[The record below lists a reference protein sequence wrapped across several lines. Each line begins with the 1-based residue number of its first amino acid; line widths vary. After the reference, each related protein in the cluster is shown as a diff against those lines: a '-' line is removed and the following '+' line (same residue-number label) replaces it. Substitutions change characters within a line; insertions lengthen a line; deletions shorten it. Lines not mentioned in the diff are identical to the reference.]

1 MPSRGIIFNLQ
12 PYLKQYNTEN
22 TMKNSKSI
30 PFVLLA
36 LLLTTVSSCINSVK
50 YEVVIPEFEKVI
62 TVKRGTVQFRKPPA
76 YKAAKLCYICEDD
89 TDNCCLVWSDSQ
101 VEPGYSKSSFYAMKD
116 QTFLVV
122 EDTADWYGVIV
133 EGYKAYLPKKYTKE
147 AVVEPITPEMLTQ
160 KDFYGHEYEQCPG
173 ISKGKYQG
181 YAVVNQNGWDSEGY
195 MLGHIVDG
203 LLVLTHH
210 ISGYSTFIEDDSRLS
225 KFQKNENGYWDI
237 EFGTGV
243 AADEISEWNG
253 RILDFNKLNEEEFEK
268 FLEAADV
275 AAPYDCIV
283 IIACINGQYQI
294 IADNINIKEIP
305 EEMKSVAVF

>member
-62 TVKRGTVQFRKPPA
+62 TVKRGNVQFRKTPD

-160 KDFYGHEYEQCPG
+160 RIFTD
-173 ISKGKYQG
+173 
-181 YAVVNQNGWDSEGY
+181 
-195 MLGHIVDG
+195 M
-203 LLVLTHH
+203 
-210 ISGYSTFIEDDSRLS
+210 STNNAQA
-225 KFQKNENGYWDI
+225 FQKANIRAMPLSTRTDGILKDI
-237 EFGTGV
+237 CSDT
-243 AADEISEWNG
+243 
-253 RILDFNKLNEEEFEK
+253 LLT
-268 FLEAADV
+268 
-275 AAPYDCIV
+275 
-283 IIACINGQYQI
+283 ACLY
-294 IADNINIKEIP
+294 
-305 EEMKSVAVF
+305 